1 MTPDYDC
8 LIQYLEV
15 RRDMQGWTDDEW
27 NAATCVIDWLKS
39 HLEYLA
45 LVTEANYHDRP
56 NGSKVTDGRDAG

>member
-8 LIQYLEV
+8 LIEYLEV

-39 HLEYLA
+39 HVKY
-45 LVTEANYHDRP
+45 LVTEANCHDRL
-56 NGSKVTDGRDAG
+56 NGSQMPA

>member
-8 LIQYLEV
+8 LIQYLEA

-39 HLEYLA
+39 ELEEL
-45 LVTEANYHDRP
+45 
-56 NGSKVTDGRDAG
+56 KVRQLP